1 MLIGA
6 PGRWVLSFLGL
17 PMLDDNKRTHDVK
30 TWLTDR
36 EFVDVCKQAER
47 EDRKPSEM
55 LRVMARRYMYGNI
68 GTAACDCNGA
78 NSADKGQNE

>member
-1 MLIGA
+1 MH
-6 PGRWVLSFLGL
+6 
-17 PMLDDNKRTHDVK
+17 DDNKRTHDIK

-36 EFVDVCKQAER
+36 EFIDICKQAER

-68 GTAACDCNGA
+68 GPLCTEFHGS
-78 NSADKGQNE
+78 NSASEGRAE

>member
-1 MLIGA
+1 MH
-6 PGRWVLSFLGL
+6 
-17 PMLDDNKRTHDVK
+17 DDNKRTHDIK

-36 EFVDVCKQAER
+36 EFIDICKQAER

-68 GTAACDCNGA
+68 GPLSVEIHGS
-78 NSADKGQNE
+78 NSASEGS